1 MVVTIARRSIWGVLC
16 LVLALLAAA
25 RPAAALQSAPVTS
38 THDTVSLI
46 SNTDTIAP
54 GTPFRIALRIRLAPG
69 WHTYWRNPGDAGVA
83 PQVKLVLPPGTIAG
97 PIGWPAPRRLAEGPL
112 ITYAYTGDVILPI
125 RITPGLAAG
134 PVEAQA
140 DWLVCK
146 DICVP
151 EQGRFRL
158 DLRAGKPA
166 PSAEAPL
173 FKQADMARPIDFAGR
188 ARIAPDGRLWV
199 AEDAPRATSVA
210 SAWFIPATPGVI
222 DNAAPQHLSVTDGG
236 FVLALTL
243 ASGFRPKA
251 GLEGVLLVTDRS
263 GRQQAFN
270 LHATA
275 GPVPADRLP
284 LGRVLGLAFLGG
296 LILNLM
302 PCVFPVLA
310 MKAIRLADGV
320 ARGRARSLALSYL
333 LGVLVAFS
341 ALGGALVAARA
352 GGAAAGWGFQFQ
364 SPAFVAGMAWLL
376 LAVGLNLSGVFQV
389 GSRLAGV
396 GQGLAGCGG
405 HAGSFFTGLLAVVVA
420 TPCTAPFMATAI
432 AAAATAPPDVA
443 VLVFLTM
450 GLGLATPY
458 MMLAEVP
465 GLVRVLPRPGR
476 WMEVL
481 RQLLA
486 FPMYA
491 AAAWLVWVISQEA
504 GPAGVLGTLAG
515 VVLIG
520 FAGWV
525 LGATQ
530 AAATVTTQRVGQAIA
545 TATALVA
552 VAVLT
557 SMAAAP
563 PAPAA
568 SSEAAAE
575 PFTAARLAALRADGR
590 PVFVDMTAAWCVT
603 CLVNERVALDAPA
616 VRQAFAERN
625 VAYLKGDW
633 TRQDPGITGFLRAH
647 GRDGVPLY
655 VYFPPNQAPG
665 IVLPQVLT
673 ETAVLRELNAHDEA
687 GRT

>member
-1 MVVTIARRSIWGVLC
+1 MVVTIARWSIRGVMC
-16 LVLALLAAA
+16 LALALLAAA
-25 RPAAALQSAPVTS
+25 RPAAALESAAVTS
-38 THDTVSLI
+38 AHDTVTLI
-46 SNTDTIAP
+46 SDTDAIAP

-83 PQVKLVLPPGTIAG
+83 PQVKFILAPGATAG
-97 PIGWPAPRRLAEGPL
+97 PIDWPVPRRLAEGSL
-112 ITYAYTGDVILPI
+112 ITYAYTGNVVLPI
-125 RITPGLAAG
+125 TITLGSSTG

-158 DLRAGKPA
+158 NLPAGKPA
-166 PSAEAPL
+166 PSAQAPL
-173 FKQADMARPIDFAGR
+173 FRQADMARPTDFAGQ

-199 AEDAPRATSVA
+199 GEDALQAA
-210 SAWFIPATPGVI
+210 SAWFIPGTPGVI
-222 DNAAPQHLSVTDGG
+222 DNAAPQHLSVRDGG
-236 FVLALTL
+236 FVLALTP
-243 ASGFRPKA
+243 ASGFRPDA
-251 GLEGVLLVTDRS
+251 GLEGILLVTDRS
-263 GRQQAFN
+263 GRQQAFD
-270 LHATA
+270 LHATP
-275 GPVPADRLP
+275 GPVPAGRLP

-310 MKAIRLADGV
+310 MKAIRLADGH

-333 LGVLVAFS
+333 LGVLVAFGG
-341 ALGGALVAARA
+341 LGGAVVAARA
-352 GGAAAGWGFQFQ
+352 GGAVAGWGFQFQ

-396 GQGLAGCGG
+396 GQGLAGLGG

-420 TPCTAPFMATAI
+420 TPCTAPFMATAL
-432 AAAATAPPDVA
+432 AAAATAPADVA

-450 GLGLATPY
+450 GVGLATPY

-481 RQLLA
+481 RQVLA

-504 GPAGVLGTLAG
+504 GPAGVLATLAG
-515 VVLIG
+515 IVLIG

-530 AAATVTTQRVGQAIA
+530 AAASVTTQRVGQAVTA
-545 TATALVA
+545 ATALVA
-552 VAVLT
+552 VTVLT

-563 PAPAA
+563 AAPVLA
-568 SSEAAAE
+568 SGGVGAE
-575 PFTAARLAALRADGR
+575 PFTVARLAALRAEGR

-616 VRQAFAERN
+616 VRHAFVSRG
-625 VAYLKGDW
+625 VIYLKGDW

-655 VYFPPNQAPG
+655 VYFPPDQARG

-673 ETAVLRELNAHDEA
+673 ETAVLRELKAH
-687 GRT
+687 G